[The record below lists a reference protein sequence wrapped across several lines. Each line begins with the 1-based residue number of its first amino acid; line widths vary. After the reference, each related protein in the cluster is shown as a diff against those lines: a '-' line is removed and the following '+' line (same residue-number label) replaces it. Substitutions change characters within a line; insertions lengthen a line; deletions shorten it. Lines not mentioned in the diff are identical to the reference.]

1 MQTKED
7 GRRMVQLLQFAEPIE
22 NQLKLFYDKRPEVT
36 ERQTTQSNFNYD
48 AKNQYSSNS
57 VSLKKCVDKSKAKNT
72 TPSAN
77 RKTPSDARQ
86 NIVKTIMFPTETKE
100 NFATDENKC
109 LKKQKEELIALCEN
123 IIMKMEE
130 DGRLREEEFRLQKIN
145 MNQKLQELQ
154 RKNKKLEKLNYDI
167 TKNYMDLKFD
177 IEINNKKLNDEYE
190 LAKLQNEALQ
200 NSLNDIVKKTNIER
214 EVCKNELA
222 RKTREVTSSLRNQ
235 VKAKEENANL
245 VKEQYKQIQKIYADK
260 VCDLETKLR
269 QISTKC
275 RDLESMEGIQVE
287 NYVEEMKRLRKQIK
301 DYENYVNQ
309 LKSMTKGNVDNYE
322 EIKNKTMESN
332 GLFFQQTRKT
342 EEELNVLRKK
352 LRHEL
357 MEYEKVAKGI
367 KENNNNFNRS
377 QNSMTQSHPQIK
389 EDQPQEESQVN
400 EEVYNQNEMEQRE
413 EEQHPYANG
422 EEEGEYEG
430 SNKDDYDLNEGEE
443 EEMEPLDEPQGE
455 EEEMH

>member
-1 MQTKED
+1 
-7 GRRMVQLLQFAEPIE
+7 MVQLLQFAEPIE

-36 ERQTTQSNFNYD
+36 ERQISQSNFNYD

-145 MNQKLQELQ
+145 MNQKLQDLQ

-190 LAKLQNEALQ
+190 LVKLQNEALQ

-260 VCDLETKLR
+260 VSDLESKLR

-287 NYVEEMKRLRKQIK
+287 NYAEEMKRLRKQIK

-309 LKSMTKGNVDNYE
+309 LKNMTKGNVDNYE

-332 GLFFQQTRKT
+332 EQFFQQSRKT
-342 EEELNVLRKK
+342 EEDLNLLRKQLK
-352 LRHEL
+352 REL

-367 KENNNNFNRS
+367 KENNKTFNRS
-377 QNSMTQSHPQIK
+377 QNSMTQSYPQMK
-389 EDQPQEESQVN
+389 EDHPPEESQVN

-413 EEQHPYANG
+413 EEHPYVNG
-422 EEEGEYEG
+422 EEEEGEYEG
-430 SNKDDYDLNEGEE
+430 SNKNDYDLQEGDE
-443 EEMEPLDEPQGE
+443 EEMDHLNVPQGE
-455 EEEMH
+455 EEEMQ

>member
-1 MQTKED
+1 MI
-7 GRRMVQLLQFAEPIE
+7 QLLQFAEPIE

-36 ERQTTQSNFNYD
+36 ERQTTPSNFNYD
-48 AKNQYSSNS
+48 AKNQYISNS
-57 VSLKKCVDKSKAKNT
+57 VSLKKCVDKSKKKTT
-72 TPSAN
+72 TPSAT

-100 NFATDENKC
+100 NYATDENKC

-145 MNQKLQELQ
+145 MNQKLQELH
-154 RKNKKLEKLNYDI
+154 RKNKKLEKLNFDI

-190 LAKLQNEALQ
+190 LTKLQNEALQ

-260 VCDLETKLR
+260 VNDLENKLR
-269 QISTKC
+269 QITAKC

-287 NYVEEMKRLRKQIK
+287 DYIEEMKRLRKELK
-301 DYENYVNQ
+301 DYESYINQ
-309 LKSMTKGNVDNYE
+309 LKKMTMGNVDHYE
-322 EIKNKTMESN
+322 EIRNKTMGTNEM
-332 GLFFQQTRKT
+332 FFQQTRKT
-342 EEELNVLRKK
+342 ESDLIELRKK

-367 KENNNNFNRS
+367 KENNMNFNRS
-377 QNSMTQSHPQIK
+377 QNSMTQSHPQLN
-389 EDQPQEESQVN
+389 EESHQQQEESQVN
-400 EEVYNQNEMEQRE
+400 EEVYNQNEMEQGE
-413 EEQHPYANG
+413 EEQPYENG
-422 EEEGEYEG
+422 EEEEGEYEG
-430 SNKDDYDLNEGEE
+430 SNQENYEGEE
-443 EEMEPLDEPQGE
+443 EEMEPHNIPQGE
-455 EEEMH
+455 EEEMQ

>member
-7 GRRMVQLLQFAEPIE
+7 RRRMVQLLQFAEPIE

-36 ERQTTQSNFNYD
+36 ERQISQSNFNYD

-72 TPSAN
+72 TPSVN

-145 MNQKLQELQ
+145 MNQKLQDLQ

-190 LAKLQNEALQ
+190 LVKLQNEALQ

-260 VCDLETKLR
+260 VSDLESKLR

-287 NYVEEMKRLRKQIK
+287 NYAEEMKRLRKQIK

-309 LKSMTKGNVDNYE
+309 LKNMTKGNVDNYE

-332 GLFFQQTRKT
+332 EQFFQQSRKT
-342 EEELNVLRKK
+342 EEDLNVLRKQLK
-352 LRHEL
+352 REL

-367 KENNNNFNRS
+367 KENNKTFNRS
-377 QNSMTQSHPQIK
+377 QNSMTQSYPQMK
-389 EDQPQEESQVN
+389 EDQEESQVN

-413 EEQHPYANG
+413 EEHPYVNG
-422 EEEGEYEG
+422 EEEEGEYEG
-430 SNKDDYDLNEGEE
+430 SNKNDYDLQEGDE
-443 EEMEPLDEPQGE
+443 EEMDHLNVPQGE
-455 EEEMH
+455 EEEMQ

>member
-1 MQTKED
+1 
-7 GRRMVQLLQFAEPIE
+7 MVQLLQFAEPIE

-36 ERQTTQSNFNYD
+36 ERQISQSNFNYD

-145 MNQKLQELQ
+145 MNQKLQDLQ

-190 LAKLQNEALQ
+190 LVKLQNEALQ

-260 VCDLETKLR
+260 VSDLESKLR

-287 NYVEEMKRLRKQIK
+287 NYAEEMKRLRKQIK

-309 LKSMTKGNVDNYE
+309 LKNMTKGNVDNYE

-332 GLFFQQTRKT
+332 EQFFQQSRKT
-342 EEELNVLRKK
+342 EEDLNLLRKQLK
-352 LRHEL
+352 REL

-367 KENNNNFNRS
+367 KENNKTFNRS
-377 QNSMTQSHPQIK
+377 QNSMTQSYPQMK
-389 EDQPQEESQVN
+389 EDQEESQVN

-413 EEQHPYANG
+413 EEHPYVNG
-422 EEEGEYEG
+422 EEEEGEYEG
-430 SNKDDYDLNEGEE
+430 SNKNDYDLQEGDE
-443 EEMEPLDEPQGE
+443 EEMDHLNVPQGE
-455 EEEMH
+455 EEEMQ